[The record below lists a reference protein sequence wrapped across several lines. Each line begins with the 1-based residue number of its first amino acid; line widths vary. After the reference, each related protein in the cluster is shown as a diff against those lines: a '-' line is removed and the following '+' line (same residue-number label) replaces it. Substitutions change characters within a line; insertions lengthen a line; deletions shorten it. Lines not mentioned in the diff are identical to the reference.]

1 MTRVQ
6 YFISLAVGVLCLV
19 FSVLL
24 LVTGQSAVK
33 TQTRLAQQ
41 QEEINRGSVSQ
52 QVGQNLLRDMG
63 QVALVNERVRQL
75 LAENGYSINYT
86 PPTTNAATAPAPAAA
101 TKK

>member
-6 YFISLAVGVLCLV
+6 YFISLAVGLLCLI

-24 LVTGQSAVK
+24 LVTGQSVVK

-52 QVGQNLLRDMG
+52 QLGQTLLRDMG

-75 LAENGYSINYT
+75 LAENGYSISYT
-86 PPTTNAATAPAPAAA
+86 PPASNAAPATAAPA
-101 TKK
+101 KK